1 MISIQIDQY
10 TAAMLEQQAQSR
22 GISVA
27 EYLRSLVPPPTSA
40 VRPCRDELEAEIVA
54 LSTAG
59 AGLPADFSRADI
71 YLDHD

>member
-27 EYLRSLVPPPTSA
+27 EYLRSLVPPPSST
-40 VRPCRDELEAEIVA
+40 VRPRWDELEAEIVA

-59 AGLPADFSRADI
+59 EARAADFSRADI